1 MNKKGYPATINRDEN
16 GSFIVDFPDFKGDCY
31 TFGRTLEKAL
41 EMARE
46 ALEGTIVIFIQKG
59 ITLPEP
65 YSQEIDENKYDMV
78 VDIDVDVALLYDK
91 AMNQVVRKNT
101 SLPFWLAKLAK
112 DKGIS
117 LSAFLKD
124 SLKKE
129 LNVDEFCMDQQD
141 N

>member
-1 MNKKGYPATINRDEN
+1 MAKKGYPATINREED
-16 GSFIVDFPDFKGDCY
+16 GSFIVDFPDFNGDCF

-41 EMARE
+41 KMARD
-46 ALEGTIVIFIQKG
+46 ALEGTIIVFAQKG
-59 ITLPEP
+59 VEIPSP
-65 YSQEIDENKYDMV
+65 HSQEIDESKHDMV
-78 VDIDVDVALLYDK
+78 VDIDVDVDSLYNK

-101 SLPFWLAKLAK
+101 SLPFWLVKLAK

-117 LSAFLKD
+117 LSAFLQD

-129 LNVDEFCMDQQD
+129 LNVDEFCMDQKD